1 MKQII
6 KLTLPT
12 GKVFIT
18 TSSEDEASI
27 YNRADFIA
35 DLRMLPNEEQLDFI
49 IRRQVLWQATSC
61 DDETLQKKSREFIKL
76 YRAGE
81 PEHGYNILSDALKS
95 ENSSLSWQIGVDGC
109 KAGWFYVASKG
120 SEVKYGI
127 VASIAALLDVFDEI
141 AEIVIDIPIGL
152 YDSGAQARACDT
164 LARSLL
170 KPRGSTVFPAPVR
183 PCLYAKSHS
192 EACDISQRLTGKRLS
207 QQAFNIFGKIREVDE
222 LLQQRPELKHKV
234 HEAHPELGFCML
246 NSGRPLLSQKK
257 DEIGIEE
264 RLQLLEG
271 YFDGARDI
279 YNNALSQHLRKV
291 LAKDD
296 IVDAMMCLCI
306 AQSPAHNRKTVP
318 NSLVSDTHLIE
329 MAMHYREP

>member
-1 MKQII
+1 MGQY
-6 KLTLPT
+6 
-12 GKVFIT
+12 GANSQEKV
-18 TSSEDEASI
+18 D
-27 YNRADFIA
+27 
-35 DLRMLPNEEQLDFI
+35 
-49 IRRQVLWQATSC
+49 
-61 DDETLQKKSREFIKL
+61 
-76 YRAGE
+76 
-81 PEHGYNILSDALKS
+81 
-95 ENSSLSWQIGVDGC
+95 SLSTLLATDKASNHGWQIGVDGC

-120 SEVKYGI
+120 SDIKYGI
-127 VASIAALLDVFDEI
+127 VASITALLDVFDDI

-152 YDSGAQARACDT
+152 YDVGAQARACDT
-164 LARSLL
+164 LARGLL

-183 PCLYAKSHS
+183 PCLYAKSYS

-207 QQAFNIFGKIREVDE
+207 QQAFNIFGKIREVDK
-222 LLQQRPELKHKV
+222 LLQQRPQLKHKV

-264 RLQLLEG
+264 RLQVLEG
-271 YFDGARDI
+271 YLDNAREI
-279 YNNALSQHLRKV
+279 YNGALSQHLRKV